1 MMTLGKARLCGRITL
16 STLVAAFLLAGCG
29 EVAVRQEARP
39 ARELVFPS
47 PPDEPRFYF
56 ERSLYTS
63 ADVVE
68 KEKGS
73 ALRQLLTGEAERG
86 GEGVAK
92 PHGVAVRRGR
102 VYVADSVASAV
113 RVFDIPAQRF
123 FSIGQSDPGQ
133 LLQPLGLD
141 TDAAGNVYVVDATS
155 RLVNVYDRDGKYL
168 RQFGG
173 RNIFSRPSGIGVD
186 AKGERA
192 YIVDAGGVDRSE
204 EHRVR
209 VFDPRTGKHL
219 FDFGRR
225 GVGHGEFNLARD
237 AAVDADGRVYVIDG
251 GNFRIQVFDRD
262 GKFLRTFGQV
272 GRMPGNFARPR
283 EVAIDAQGN
292 VYVSDAAFGNFQI
305 FDGQGNV
312 LMHVGSRSER
322 DQPTRYMLPAGIA
335 VDEDGR
341 VYMADQFFRKIEVYR
356 PAHLKPAQ
364 GFGVS
369 AEPNS
374 AAGKAAVAR

>member
-1 MMTLGKARLCGRITL
+1 MK
-16 STLVAAFLLAGCG
+16 
-29 EVAVRQEARP
+29 
-39 ARELVFPS
+39 
-47 PPDEPRFYF
+47 
-56 ERSLYTS
+56 
-63 ADVVE
+63 
-68 KEKGS
+68 
-73 ALRQLLTGEAERG
+73 QLLTGEAERG
-86 GEGVAK
+86 GEGIEK

-102 VYVADSVASAV
+102 VYVADSVAAAV
-113 RVFDIPAQRF
+113 RVFDIPGKRY
-123 FSIGQSDPGQ
+123 FSIGQDDPGQ

-173 RNIFSRPSGIGVD
+173 RSMFNRPSGVGVD
-186 AKGERA
+186 AKGDRV
-192 YIVDAGGVDRSE
+192 YVVDAGGVERSV

-209 VFDPRTGKHL
+209 VFDGRTGKHL
-219 FDFGRR
+219 FDFGKR
-225 GVGHGEFNLARD
+225 GAGKGEFNLARD
-237 AAVDADGRVYVIDG
+237 AAVDGAGNVYVIDG

-283 EVAIDAQGN
+283 EIAIDASGS

-305 FDGQGNV
+305 FDPQGNI
-312 LMHVGSRSER
+312 LMHVGTRSER

-341 VYMADQFFRKIEVYR
+341 VYMADQYFRKVDIYR
-356 PAHLKPAQ
+356 PAHLKAAE
-364 GFGVS
+364 GF
-369 AEPNS
+369 
-374 AAGKAAVAR
+374 AVEKSFPMR

>member
-1 MMTLGKARLCGRITL
+1 MKRVIALGGRVL
-16 STLVAAFLLAGCG
+16 RGGVACAVVVLATGCG
-29 EVAVRQEARP
+29 EAPVRNDANAPRV
-39 ARELVFPS
+39 LVFPS

-56 ERSLYTS
+56 ERSLYSS
-63 ADVVE
+63 ADVIE

-73 ALRQLLTGEAERG
+73 ALKQLLTGEAERG

-102 VYVADSVASAV
+102 VYVGDSVSGAV
-113 RVFDIPAQRF
+113 RVFDIPGKRF
-123 FSIGQSDPGQ
+123 FSIGQDEPGQ

-155 RLVNVYDRDGKYL
+155 RQVNVYDPDGKFL

-173 RNIFSRPSGIGVD
+173 RSVFSRPSGVGVD

-192 YIVDAGGVDRSE
+192 YVVDAGGVDRTD

-209 VFDPRTGKHL
+209 VFDARTGKHL
-219 FDFGRR
+219 FDIGKR
-225 GVGHGEFNLARD
+225 GARDGEFNLARD
-237 AAVDADGRVYVIDG
+237 AAVDAAGNVYVIDG
-251 GNFRIQVFDRD
+251 GNFRVQVFDRD
-262 GKFLRTFGQV
+262 GKYLRSFGQV
-272 GRMPGNFARPR
+272 GRLPGNFARPR
-283 EVAIDAQGN
+283 EIAIDARGT

-305 FDGQGNV
+305 FDEQGNI

-322 DQPTRYMLPAGIA
+322 DLPTRYMLPAGIA

-341 VYMADQFFRKIEVYR
+341 VYMADQFFRKIDIYR
-356 PAHLKPAQ
+356 PAHLKATDGFSASSGTSPA
-364 GFGVS
+364 
-369 AEPNS
+369 P
-374 AAGKAAVAR
+374 KAAATR